1 MENYIKIDHSL
12 PRIDFHSSCIAE
24 MTFEPV
30 YSYLTCRRSTV
41 SSRPTTHYPLLD
53 ATPRH
58 ATLHGLLPSTNAGG
72 TRAARDAENGLKRLK
87 RRRVPPRTD
96 AVNLD
101 STQRH
106 HGVTQGQLA
115 ASGSIARR
123 MPALSCRAL
132 PARSL
137 ISSIIESVRNSR
149 KRHSKRAGAQEYIAH
164 NFLRPP
170 RRWPGPC
177 AYLQTSSAVPIR
189 MTRSSTAAWERG
201 RGREKIRDTDRDRQR
216 GSWRL
221 Y

>member
-87 RRRVPPRTD
+87 RRRPRPSAHRRRKLRFNTTSPWRHAGPISSKRVHSAQD
-96 AVNLD
+96 ACPV
-101 STQRH
+101 
-106 HGVTQGQLA
+106 
-115 ASGSIARR
+115 
-123 MPALSCRAL
+123 L
-132 PARSL
+132 PCAARSL
-137 ISSIIESVRNSR
+137 S
-149 KRHSKRAGAQEYIAH
+149 HFEY
-164 NFLRPP
+164 N
-170 RRWPGPC
+170 
-177 AYLQTSSAVPIR
+177 
-189 MTRSSTAAWERG
+189 
-201 RGREKIRDTDRDRQR
+201 
-216 GSWRL
+216 
-221 Y
+221 